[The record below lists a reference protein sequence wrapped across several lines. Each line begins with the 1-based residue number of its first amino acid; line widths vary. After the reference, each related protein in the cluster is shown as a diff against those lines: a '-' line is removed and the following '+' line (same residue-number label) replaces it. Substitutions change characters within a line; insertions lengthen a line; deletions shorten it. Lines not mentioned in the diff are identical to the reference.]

1 MLICLQL
8 SIKTK
13 KGTTTMSE
21 KIPSLETS
29 IRMSEHDYAASER
42 ARKERIGKDPVSGFE
57 ADNSYKTSLKD
68 RDYQEITVGMID
80 EKMLDL
86 EEAGLESSANT
97 KAYNDLRDMKDVIV
111 DLSTSADADGMYG
124 DAVKRAEKFKAEGDM
139 ARAAAA
145 QGAAEFFLDT
155 RSKSSSVEGASEDYD
170 ENRLANIQQA
180 VKDHNDR
187 RSRNLERRRAL

>member
-1 MLICLQL
+1 
-8 SIKTK
+8 
-13 KGTTTMSE
+13 MSE
-21 KIPSLETS
+21 TS
-29 IRMSEHDYAASER
+29 SSTAIMLSEADYAKNEK
-42 ARKERIGKDPVSGFE
+42 ARKERIGKDAVSGFKE
-57 ADNSYKTSLKD
+57 DHSYKTSLKD

-86 EEAGLESSANT
+86 EEAGLESSANI

-111 DLSTSADADGMYG
+111 DLSSSADIDGMYG
-124 DAVKRAEKFKAEGDM
+124 DAVKRAEKFKAEGDT

-145 QGAAEFFLDT
+145 QGAAEFFLQT
-155 RSKSSSVEGASEDYD
+155 RSEASSIEGTTEDAD

-180 VKDHNDR
+180 VNDHNDR

>member
-1 MLICLQL
+1 
-8 SIKTK
+8 
-13 KGTTTMSE
+13 MSE
-21 KIPSLETS
+21 TIPSLETS
-29 IRMSEHDYAASER
+29 LRVSEHDYAESEKS
-42 ARKERIGKDPVSGFE
+42 RKERIGKDPVSGFE
-57 ADNSYKTSLKD
+57 KDHSYKTSLKD

-111 DLSTSADADGMYG
+111 ELSTSTDIDGMYG
-124 DAVKRAEKFKAEGDM
+124 DAVKRAEKFKAEGDT

-145 QGAAEFFLDT
+145 QGAAEFFLHT
-155 RSKSSSVEGASEDYD
+155 RSKVSSIEGASEDYD
-170 ENRLANIQQA
+170 ENRIANIQQA

>member
-1 MLICLQL
+1 
-8 SIKTK
+8 
-13 KGTTTMSE
+13 MSE
-21 KIPSLETS
+21 KLSSTAI
-29 IRMSEHDYAASER
+29 MQSEADYAESEK
-42 ARKERIGKDPVSGFE
+42 ARKERIGTGAVSGFE
-57 ADNSYKTSLKD
+57 TDNSYKTSLKD

-97 KAYNDLRDMKDVIV
+97 KAYNDLRDMKNVIT
-111 DLSTSADADGMYG
+111 DLSSSADVDGMYG
-124 DAVKRAEKFKAEGDM
+124 DAVKRAEKYKAEGDT

-145 QGAAEFFLDT
+145 QGAAEFFLHT
-155 RSKSSSVEGASEDYD
+155 RSEASSVEGTSEDYD

-180 VKDHNDR
+180 VKHHNDR